1 MGAYVTETW
10 LREHFGL
17 GHGTEIRLPA
27 EARLTPAARALLN
40 ERRIAVK
47 YADEDGRVFVDMP
60 EGASQTPERRR
71 VNPLLG
77 EKTGE
82 KTGGN
87 GRRTAAC
94 ILCRQPVG
102 EKPDALTHLDADHL
116 AAKNDPRLKLRGKL
130 DSAIAWAV
138 LIQAEFDPDG
148 RFPVLARWLA
158 DIRSALG
165 NALKAEVTGAAMPPV
180 AMGEM
185 DEEAIH
191 AVSHHPLRYLG
202 HDHLLP
208 EAGQGA
214 RVARLN
220 LLRAQV
226 REAELHAADV
236 YIARDFSVARPDIMR
251 GLNRLSS
258 AVYVLMLLTCLAEQ
272 GKSVPPEGVRI

>member
-1 MGAYVTETW
+1 
-10 LREHFGL
+10 
-17 GHGTEIRLPA
+17 
-27 EARLTPAARALLN
+27 
-40 ERRIAVK
+40 
-47 YADEDGRVFVDMP
+47 
-60 EGASQTPERRR
+60 
-71 VNPLLG
+71 
-77 EKTGE
+77 
-82 KTGGN
+82 
-87 GRRTAAC
+87 
-94 ILCRQPVG
+94 LCRQPVG
-102 EKPDALTHLDADHL
+102 EKPDALTHLDADNL

-148 RFPVLARWLA
+148 SRPMLARWLA

-185 DEEAIH
+185 DEAAIH
-191 AVSHHPLRYLG
+191 AVSHKPLQYLG

-236 YIARDFSVARPDIMR
+236 YIARDFSVTRPDIMQ

-258 AVYVLMLLTCLAEQ
+258 AVYVLMLLTYLAEQ
-272 GKSVPPEGVRI
+272 GKTPPEGVKI